1 MPCDRKI
8 DASIQL
14 LCVFCVCYLL
24 IELATFVFKF
34 LYVEFSGGRE
44 GFCVLCVLCDHVE
57 RSLATSGGVL
67 SPLKLVDNL
76 NCILFNLCLLLF

>member
-1 MPCDRKI
+1 MTCPVTVRLM
-8 DASIQL
+8 L
-14 LCVFCVCYLL
+14 LFNFCVCDLL

-76 NCILFNLCLLLF
+76 NCILFNLCLLSF